1 MHNQV
6 TKQYLAM
13 IIHQLTQYHRMW
25 DTQKF
30 RHNYHNLGH
39 MGLPILSF
47 RIPMHTTQETLAGA
61 FTVLTKFLALVVMWA
76 SVRFPI

>member
-1 MHNQV
+1 
-6 TKQYLAM
+6 
-13 IIHQLTQYHRMW
+13 MW
-25 DTQKF
+25 DTQIPSSATIITIWVIRGYPF
-30 RHNYHNLGH
+30 FL
-39 MGLPILSF
+39 F